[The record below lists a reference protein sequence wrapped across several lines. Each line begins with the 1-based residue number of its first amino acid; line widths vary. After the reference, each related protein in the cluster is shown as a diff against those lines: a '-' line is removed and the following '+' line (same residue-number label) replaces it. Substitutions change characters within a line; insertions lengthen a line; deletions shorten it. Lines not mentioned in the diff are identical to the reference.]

1 MALRIVINCWGSHGD
16 VFPYVGLAKALAAR
30 GHTPVVAA
38 PESYRRIVEQEDIRF
53 TAVGPDV
60 DSTDTAMMVRALHPS
75 RGSEFIV
82 RELMLPH
89 LRKAY
94 EELRS
99 AARGADLLVSHPVTY
114 AAPVLAEREGLPW
127 VSTVLAPMLF
137 FSVTDLPAFPNAP
150 WLVHAGK
157 LGPSVARAIV
167 NLSRRATRGWMLPV
181 QRLRADLGLPPGR
194 HPLFEGLFS
203 PLLTL
208 ALFSKVLAEPQPD
221 WPPNVAVT
229 GFSFYNGPDGLP
241 PALEEF
247 LASGRPPV
255 VFTLG
260 TSAVGAAG
268 RFYHESVAAAARLGV
283 RAVLLIGNFERNRP
297 AGALPRDVL
306 VAERAPHE
314 LLFPRASAIVHHGG
328 VGTTG
333 QALRS
338 GRPMLVVPHSH
349 DQPDNALRVRRLGVA
364 RTLPPRQ
371 YRAER
376 VARELERLL
385 EESYRARAEA
395 TAAIVRGEGGADAAA
410 EAIERI
416 SRAEHGSPSARGTP
430 ALT

>member
-1 MALRIVINCWGSHGD
+1 MASRIVINCWGSHGD
-16 VFPYVGLAKALAAR
+16 VLPYVGLAKAIAAR
-30 GHTPVVAA
+30 GHAPVVAA
-38 PESYRRIVEQEDIRF
+38 PETYRRIVEQEGIEF
-53 TAVGPDV
+53 VAVGPDV
-60 DSTDTAMMVRALHPS
+60 AQMDPATFARAMHPAK
-75 RGSEFIV
+75 GSEFIV
-82 RELMLPH
+82 REMILPH
-89 LRKAY
+89 LRRTY
-94 EELRS
+94 DELRD
-99 AARGADLLVSHPVTY
+99 AARGADLIVSHPITY

-127 VSTVLAPMLF
+127 VSTVLAPMFF
-137 FSVTDLPAFPNAP
+137 FSLTDLPAVPAAP

-167 NLSRRATRGWMLPV
+167 GLIRRASRPWMLPV
-181 QRLRADLGLPPGR
+181 ERLRADLGLPPGR
-194 HPLFEGLFS
+194 HPMFEGLFS
-203 PLLTL
+203 PFLTL

-229 GFSFYNGPDGLP
+229 GFSFYNGRDGLP
-241 PALEEF
+241 PELEEF
-247 LASGRPPV
+247 LASGPPPV

-283 RAVLLIGNFERNRP
+283 RAVLLTGGFERNRP

-306 VAERAPHE
+306 VTDRAPHA

-328 VGTTG
+328 IGTTG

-338 GRPMLVVPHSH
+338 GQPMLVVPHSH

-364 RTLPPRQ
+364 CTLPARR
-371 YRAER
+371 YRAPR

-385 EESYRARAEA
+385 DGSYRAWAEA
-395 TAAIVRGEGGADAAA
+395 VAAVVRSEGGADAAA
-410 EAIERI
+410 VAVERLLA
-416 SRAEHGSPSARGTP
+416 AERRLHGADAAP